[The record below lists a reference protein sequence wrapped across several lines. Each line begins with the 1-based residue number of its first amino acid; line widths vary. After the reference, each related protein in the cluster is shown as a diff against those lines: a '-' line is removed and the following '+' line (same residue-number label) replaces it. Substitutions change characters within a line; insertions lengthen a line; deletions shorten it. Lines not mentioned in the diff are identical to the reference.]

1 MLIYILFITFVTKD
15 TETIFDWCYYNLK
28 EGKSPP
34 FVFFR
39 KGGKVMGEYKKY
51 WIAVVAVLIIGFSI
65 LGYLGTDVYHQ
76 APPVP
81 TAYVSQDGQVLFT
94 KEDILHGQSAWQS
107 TGGQSVGT
115 VLGHG
120 AYQAPDWT
128 ADWLHKEVSIMLDI
142 KSQEA
147 FGVLYNQLG
156 PAQQAAVKEVVK
168 EEYLGSAVREDGT
181 VVLSP
186 ERIAAM
192 NATGRYFVELYGDN
206 PDLTLTRDHFAMKD
220 NTLPELQDRIDMA
233 RFFFW
238 TTWMASTQRPGT
250 DATYTNN
257 WPHEPLLDHNPT
269 PESVAWSV
277 VSVIIL
283 LCGIGVVV
291 WLWSF
296 GKKDDEHALVP
307 PTEDPISKITLTPSQ
322 RALGKYL
329 FTILALF
336 LFQLGMGGI
345 IAHYTVEGQ
354 AFYGIPLAQYFPYS
368 IARTWHIQASLF
380 WIAMAF
386 LSAGLFLAPIINGG
400 KDPKYQKL
408 GVDILFWALVVLV
421 VGSFAGTYLGVAHQI
436 PAAWN
441 FLLGHQGYEYI
452 ELGRIWQWIEY
463 IGILFWLVLMIRS
476 IIGAFKQKG
485 DKNLIAAFIFSVI
498 MVGIFYGP
506 GLFYGEHSHLA
517 IMEYW
522 RWWVIHLWVE
532 GFFEVFSTT
541 LMAFIFVT
549 LGLVSYRAG
558 TVAAISSGAIYL
570 IGGIPGTFHHLYF
583 TGVTSTIVATGA
595 SFSALEVV
603 PLVLLGYEA
612 FENYTRLHSAPWMH
626 RLKWPVYCFI
636 AVSFWNLV
644 GAGVFGFLINMP
656 VSLFYIQG
664 LNTTAVHAHTALFG
678 VYGFLSL
685 GFVFLIARY
694 IRPEVEFNDKL
705 MKFGFWALNIGLALM
720 VLISLLPIGL
730 IQAWAS
736 ITHGLWFARSEEF
749 MQQPLLQNLRW
760 LRMIGDT
767 ILIIGAVA
775 FFWQIVK
782 VLFPKKS

>member
-1 MLIYILFITFVTKD
+1 
-15 TETIFDWCYYNLK
+15 
-28 EGKSPP
+28 
-34 FVFFR
+34 
-39 KGGKVMGEYKKY
+39 MGEYKKY

-128 ADWLHKEVSIMLDI
+128 ADWLHKEVSVMLDI

-147 FGVLYNQLG
+147 FGVLYDQLG
-156 PAQQAAVKEVVK
+156 PVQQAAVIEVVK
-168 EEYLGSAVREDGT
+168 KEYLGSAVREDGT

-186 ERIAAM
+186 ERITAM
-192 NATGRYFVELYGDN
+192 NLTGRYFVELYGDN

-269 PESVAWSV
+269 PESIAWSV

-291 WLWSF
+291 WLWAF
-296 GKKDDEHALVP
+296 GKKDDDHALVP

-694 IRPEVEFNDKL
+694 IRPEVEFNDKV

-730 IQAWAS
+730 IQSWAS

-760 LRMIGDT
+760 ARLVGDT
-767 ILIIGAVA
+767 ILIVGAVA

-782 VLFPKKS
+782 VLFTKKS

>member
-168 EEYLGSAVREDGT
+168 EEYLGSAVRDDGT

-186 ERIAAM
+186 ERITAM
-192 NATGRYFVELYGDN
+192 NITGRYFVELYGDN
-206 PDLTLTRDHFAMKD
+206 PELTLTRDHFAMKD

-307 PTEDPISKITLTPSQ
+307 PAEDPISKITLTPSQ
-322 RALGKYL
+322 RSLGKYL

-612 FENYTRLHSAPWMH
+612 FENYTRIHSAPWMH

-730 IQAWAS
+730 IQSWAS

>member
-128 ADWLHKEVSIMLDI
+128 ADWLHKEVSVMLDI

-147 FGVLYNQLG
+147 FGALYDQLG

-168 EEYLGSAVREDGT
+168 KEYLGSAVREDGT

-186 ERIAAM
+186 ERITAM
-192 NATGRYFVELYGDN
+192 NLTGRYFVELYGDN

-269 PESVAWSV
+269 PESIAWSV

-291 WLWSF
+291 WLWAF

>member
-168 EEYLGSAVREDGT
+168 EEYLGSAVRDDGT

-186 ERIAAM
+186 ERITAM
-192 NATGRYFVELYGDN
+192 NLTGRYFVELYGDN

-296 GKKDDEHALVP
+296 GKKDDEHALVLP
-307 PTEDPISKITLTPSQ
+307 IEDPISKITLTPSQ

>member
-168 EEYLGSAVREDGT
+168 EEYLGSAVRDDGT

-186 ERIAAM
+186 ERITAM
-192 NATGRYFVELYGDN
+192 NITGRYFVELYGDN
-206 PDLTLTRDHFAMKD
+206 PELTLTRDHFAMKD

-269 PESVAWSV
+269 PESVVWSV

-307 PTEDPISKITLTPSQ
+307 PAEDPISKITLTPSQ

-336 LFQLGMGGI
+336 LFQLGLGGI

-760 LRMIGDT
+760 ARLIGDT
-767 ILIIGAVA
+767 ILIVGAVA

>member
-1 MLIYILFITFVTKD
+1 
-15 TETIFDWCYYNLK
+15 
-28 EGKSPP
+28 
-34 FVFFR
+34 
-39 KGGKVMGEYKKY
+39 MGEYKKY

-128 ADWLHKEVSIMLDI
+128 ADWLHKEVSVMLDI

-147 FGVLYNQLG
+147 FGALYDQLG

-168 EEYLGSAVREDGT
+168 KEYLGSAVREDGT

-186 ERIAAM
+186 ERITAM
-192 NATGRYFVELYGDN
+192 NLTGRYFVELYGDN

-269 PESVAWSV
+269 PESIAWSV

-291 WLWSF
+291 WLWAF
-296 GKKDDEHALVP
+296 GKKDDDHALVP

-730 IQAWAS
+730 IQSWAS

-749 MQQPLLQNLRW
+749 MQQPLLQKLRW
-760 LRMIGDT
+760 ARLVGDT

-782 VLFPKKS
+782 VLFTKKS

>member
-168 EEYLGSAVREDGT
+168 EEYLGSAVRDDGT

-186 ERIAAM
+186 ERITAM
-192 NATGRYFVELYGDN
+192 NITGRYFVELYGDN
-206 PDLTLTRDHFAMKD
+206 PELTLTRDHFAMKD

-307 PTEDPISKITLTPSQ
+307 PAEDPISKITLTPSQ
-322 RALGKYL
+322 RSLGKYL

-421 VGSFAGTYLGVAHQI
+421 VGSFGGTYLGVAHQI

-612 FENYTRLHSAPWMH
+612 FENYTRIHSAPWMH

>member
-15 TETIFDWCYYNLK
+15 TETIFEWCYYNLK

-168 EEYLGSAVREDGT
+168 EEYLGSAVRDDGT

-186 ERIAAM
+186 ERITAM
-192 NATGRYFVELYGDN
+192 NITGRYFVELYGDN
-206 PDLTLTRDHFAMKD
+206 PELTLTRDHFAMKD

-307 PTEDPISKITLTPSQ
+307 PAEDPISKITLTPSQ
-322 RALGKYL
+322 RSLGKYL

-782 VLFPKKS
+782 VLFAKKS

>member
-1 MLIYILFITFVTKD
+1 
-15 TETIFDWCYYNLK
+15 
-28 EGKSPP
+28 
-34 FVFFR
+34 
-39 KGGKVMGEYKKY
+39 MGEYKKY

-128 ADWLHKEVSIMLDI
+128 ADWLHKEVSVMLDI

-147 FGVLYNQLG
+147 FGALYDQLG
-156 PAQQAAVKEVVK
+156 PVQQAAVKEVVK
-168 EEYLGSAVREDGT
+168 KEYLGSAVREDGT

-186 ERIAAM
+186 ERITAM
-192 NATGRYFVELYGDN
+192 NLTGRYFVELYGDN

-269 PESVAWSV
+269 PESIAWSV

-291 WLWSF
+291 WLWAF
-296 GKKDDEHALVP
+296 GKKDDDHALVP

-485 DKNLIAAFIFSVI
+485 DKNLIVAFIFSVI

-541 LMAFIFVT
+541 SMAFIFVT

-612 FENYTRLHSAPWMH
+612 FENYTRIHSAPWMH

-730 IQAWAS
+730 IQSWAS
-736 ITHGLWFARSEEF
+736 ITNGLWFARSEEF

-760 LRMIGDT
+760 ARLIGDT
-767 ILIIGAVA
+767 ILIVGAVA

-782 VLFPKKS
+782 VLFTKKS

>member
-168 EEYLGSAVREDGT
+168 EEYLGSAVRDDGT

-186 ERIAAM
+186 ERITAM
-192 NATGRYFVELYGDN
+192 NITGRYFVELYGDN
-206 PDLTLTRDHFAMKD
+206 PELTLTRDHFAMKD

-307 PTEDPISKITLTPSQ
+307 PAEDPISKITLTPSQ
-322 RALGKYL
+322 RSLGKYL

-612 FENYTRLHSAPWMH
+612 FENYTRIHSAPWMH

-782 VLFPKKS
+782 VLFAKKS

>member
-168 EEYLGSAVREDGT
+168 EEYLGSAVRDDGT

-186 ERIAAM
+186 ERITAM
-192 NATGRYFVELYGDN
+192 NITGRYFVELYGDN
-206 PDLTLTRDHFAMKD
+206 PELTLTRDHFAMKD

-307 PTEDPISKITLTPSQ
+307 PAEDPISKITLTPSQ
-322 RALGKYL
+322 RSLGKYL

-595 SFSALEVV
+595 SFSSLEVV

-612 FENYTRLHSAPWMH
+612 FENYTRIHSAPWMH

-782 VLFPKKS
+782 VLFAKKS

>member
-1 MLIYILFITFVTKD
+1 
-15 TETIFDWCYYNLK
+15 
-28 EGKSPP
+28 
-34 FVFFR
+34 
-39 KGGKVMGEYKKY
+39 MGEYKKY

-128 ADWLHKEVSIMLDI
+128 ADWLHKEVSVMLDI

-147 FGVLYNQLG
+147 FGVLYDQLV
-156 PAQQAAVKEVVK
+156 PAQQAAIKEVVK
-168 EEYLGSAVREDGT
+168 KEYLGSAVREDGT

-186 ERIAAM
+186 ERITAM
-192 NATGRYFVELYGDN
+192 NLTGRYFVELYGDN

-269 PESVAWSV
+269 PESIAWSV

-291 WLWSF
+291 WLWAF
-296 GKKDDEHALVP
+296 GKKDDDHALVP

-329 FTILALF
+329 FTILVLF

-730 IQAWAS
+730 IQSWAS

-760 LRMIGDT
+760 ARLIGDT
-767 ILIIGAVA
+767 ILIVGAVA

-782 VLFPKKS
+782 VLFTKKS

>member
-28 EGKSPP
+28 EGKRPP

-168 EEYLGSAVREDGT
+168 EEYLGSAVRDDGT

-186 ERIAAM
+186 ERITAM
-192 NATGRYFVELYGDN
+192 NITGRYFVELYGDN
-206 PDLTLTRDHFAMKD
+206 PELTLTRDHFAMKD

-307 PTEDPISKITLTPSQ
+307 PAEDPISKITLTPSQ

>member
-1 MLIYILFITFVTKD
+1 MIYILFITFVTKD

-168 EEYLGSAVREDGT
+168 EEYLGSAVRDDGT

-186 ERIAAM
+186 ERITAM
-192 NATGRYFVELYGDN
+192 NITGRYFVELYGDN
-206 PDLTLTRDHFAMKD
+206 PELTLTRDHFAMKD

-238 TTWMASTQRPGT
+238 TTWMASTQRPGI

-307 PTEDPISKITLTPSQ
+307 PAEDPISKITLTPSQ
-322 RALGKYL
+322 RSLGKYL

>member
-120 AYQAPDWT
+120 AYHAPDWT

-168 EEYLGSAVREDGT
+168 EEYLGSAVRDDGT

-186 ERIAAM
+186 ERITAM
-192 NATGRYFVELYGDN
+192 NITGRYFVELYGDN
-206 PDLTLTRDHFAMKD
+206 PELTLTRDHFAMKD

-307 PTEDPISKITLTPSQ
+307 PAEDPISKITLTPSQ
-322 RALGKYL
+322 RSLGKYL

-421 VGSFAGTYLGVAHQI
+421 VGSFGGTYLGVAHQI

-749 MQQPLLQNLRW
+749 MQQPLLQTLRW

>member
-168 EEYLGSAVREDGT
+168 EEYLGSAVRDDGT

-186 ERIAAM
+186 ERITAM
-192 NATGRYFVELYGDN
+192 NITGRYFVELYGDN
-206 PDLTLTRDHFAMKD
+206 PELTLTRDHFAMKD

-296 GKKDDEHALVP
+296 GKKDDEHALVLP
-307 PTEDPISKITLTPSQ
+307 AEDPISKITLTPSQ
-322 RALGKYL
+322 RSLGKYL

-549 LGLVSYRAG
+549 LGLVSYRVG

>member
-168 EEYLGSAVREDGT
+168 EEYLCSAVRDDGT

-186 ERIAAM
+186 ERITAM
-192 NATGRYFVELYGDN
+192 NITGRYFVELYGDN
-206 PDLTLTRDHFAMKD
+206 PELTLTRDHFAMKD

-307 PTEDPISKITLTPSQ
+307 PAEDPISKITLTPSQ

-749 MQQPLLQNLRW
+749 MQQPLLQTLRW

>member
-128 ADWLHKEVSIMLDI
+128 ADWLHKEVSVMLDI

-147 FGVLYNQLG
+147 FGVLYDQLG
-156 PAQQAAVKEVVK
+156 PAQQAAIKEVVK
-168 EEYLGSAVREDGT
+168 KEYLGSAVREDGT

-186 ERIAAM
+186 ERITAM
-192 NATGRYFVELYGDN
+192 NLTGRYFVELYGDN

-269 PESVAWSV
+269 PESIAWSV

-291 WLWSF
+291 WLWAF
-296 GKKDDEHALVP
+296 GKKDDDHALVP

-541 LMAFIFVT
+541 LMAFIFVK

>member
-168 EEYLGSAVREDGT
+168 EEYLGSAVRDDGT

-186 ERIAAM
+186 ERITAM
-192 NATGRYFVELYGDN
+192 NITGRYFVELYGDN
-206 PDLTLTRDHFAMKD
+206 PELTLTRDHFAMKD

-307 PTEDPISKITLTPSQ
+307 PAEDPISKITLTPSQ
-322 RALGKYL
+322 RSLGKYL

-685 GFVFLIARY
+685 GFVFLIASY

>member
-1 MLIYILFITFVTKD
+1 
-15 TETIFDWCYYNLK
+15 
-28 EGKSPP
+28 
-34 FVFFR
+34 
-39 KGGKVMGEYKKY
+39 MGEYKKY

-128 ADWLHKEVSIMLDI
+128 ADWLHKEVSVMLDI

-147 FGVLYNQLG
+147 FGVLYDQLG
-156 PAQQAAVKEVVK
+156 PVQQAAVKEVVK
-168 EEYLGSAVREDGT
+168 KEYLGSAVREDGT

-186 ERIAAM
+186 ERITAM
-192 NATGRYFVELYGDN
+192 NLTGRYFVELYGDN

-269 PESVAWSV
+269 PESIAWSV

-291 WLWSF
+291 WLWAF
-296 GKKDDEHALVP
+296 GKKDDDHALVP

-463 IGILFWLVLMIRS
+463 IGILFWLVLMIHS

-730 IQAWAS
+730 IQSWAS

-760 LRMIGDT
+760 ARLIGDT

-782 VLFPKKS
+782 VLFAKKS

>member
-168 EEYLGSAVREDGT
+168 EEYLGSAVRDDGT

-186 ERIAAM
+186 ERITAM
-192 NATGRYFVELYGDN
+192 NITGRYFVELYGDN
-206 PDLTLTRDHFAMKD
+206 PELTLTRDHFAMKD

-307 PTEDPISKITLTPSQ
+307 PAEDPISKITLTPSQ
-322 RALGKYL
+322 RSLGKYL

-694 IRPEVEFNDKL
+694 IRPEVGFNDKL

>member
-168 EEYLGSAVREDGT
+168 EEYLGSAVRDDGT

-186 ERIAAM
+186 ERITAM
-192 NATGRYFVELYGDN
+192 NITGRYFVELYGDN
-206 PDLTLTRDHFAMKD
+206 PELTLTRDHFAMKD

-307 PTEDPISKITLTPSQ
+307 PAEDPISKITLTPSQ

-644 GAGVFGFLINMP
+644 GAGIFGFLINMP

>member
-147 FGVLYNQLG
+147 FGALYNQLG

-168 EEYLGSAVREDGT
+168 EEYLGSAVRDDGT

-186 ERIAAM
+186 ERITAM
-192 NATGRYFVELYGDN
+192 NITGRYFVELYGDN
-206 PDLTLTRDHFAMKD
+206 PELTLTRDHFAMKD

-307 PTEDPISKITLTPSQ
+307 PAEDPISKITLTPSQ
-322 RALGKYL
+322 RSLGKYL

-421 VGSFAGTYLGVAHQI
+421 VGSFGGTYLGVAHQI

-767 ILIIGAVA
+767 ILIIGAVT

>member
-1 MLIYILFITFVTKD
+1 
-15 TETIFDWCYYNLK
+15 
-28 EGKSPP
+28 
-34 FVFFR
+34 
-39 KGGKVMGEYKKY
+39 MGEYKKY

-128 ADWLHKEVSIMLDI
+128 ADWLHKEVSVMLDI
-142 KSQEA
+142 KSQEV
-147 FGVLYNQLG
+147 FGVLYDQLG

-168 EEYLGSAVREDGT
+168 KEYLGSAVREDGT

-186 ERIAAM
+186 ERITAM
-192 NATGRYFVELYGDN
+192 NLTGRYFVELYGDN

-250 DATYTNN
+250 AATYTNN

-329 FTILALF
+329 FTILVLF

-485 DKNLIAAFIFSVI
+485 DKNLIAVFIFSVI

-583 TGVTSTIVATGA
+583 TGVTSTVVATGA

-612 FENYTRLHSAPWMH
+612 FENYTRLHSAPWMY

-694 IRPEVEFNDKL
+694 IRPEIEFNDKL

-760 LRMIGDT
+760 ARLIGDT
-767 ILIIGAVA
+767 ILIVGAVA

-782 VLFPKKS
+782 VLFAKKS

>member
-1 MLIYILFITFVTKD
+1 
-15 TETIFDWCYYNLK
+15 
-28 EGKSPP
+28 
-34 FVFFR
+34 
-39 KGGKVMGEYKKY
+39 MGEYKKY

-128 ADWLHKEVSIMLDI
+128 ADWLHKEVSVMLDI

-147 FGVLYNQLG
+147 FGALYDQLG
-156 PAQQAAVKEVVK
+156 PVQQEVVK
-168 EEYLGSAVREDGT
+168 KEYLGSAVREDGT

-186 ERIAAM
+186 ERITAM
-192 NATGRYFVELYGDN
+192 NLTGRYFVELYGDN

>member
-1 MLIYILFITFVTKD
+1 
-15 TETIFDWCYYNLK
+15 
-28 EGKSPP
+28 
-34 FVFFR
+34 
-39 KGGKVMGEYKKY
+39 MGEYKKY

-128 ADWLHKEVSIMLDI
+128 ADWLHKEVSVMFDI

-147 FGVLYNQLG
+147 FGVLYDQLG
-156 PAQQAAVKEVVK
+156 PVQQAAVKEVVK
-168 EEYLGSAVREDGT
+168 KEYLGSAVREDGT

-186 ERIAAM
+186 ERITAM
-192 NATGRYFVELYGDN
+192 NLTGRYFVELYGDN

-269 PESVAWSV
+269 PESIAWSV

-291 WLWSF
+291 WLWAF
-296 GKKDDEHALVP
+296 GKKDDDHALVP
-307 PTEDPISKITLTPSQ
+307 PAEDPISKITLTPSQ
-322 RALGKYL
+322 RSLGKYL

-730 IQAWAS
+730 IQSWAS

-760 LRMIGDT
+760 ARLIGDT

-782 VLFPKKS
+782 VLFTKKS

>member
-1 MLIYILFITFVTKD
+1 
-15 TETIFDWCYYNLK
+15 
-28 EGKSPP
+28 
-34 FVFFR
+34 
-39 KGGKVMGEYKKY
+39 MGEYKKY

-128 ADWLHKEVSIMLDI
+128 ADWLHKEVSVMLDI

-147 FGVLYNQLG
+147 FGVLYDQLG
-156 PAQQAAVKEVVK
+156 PVQQAAVKEVVK
-168 EEYLGSAVREDGT
+168 KEYLGSAVREDGT

-186 ERIAAM
+186 ERITAM
-192 NATGRYFVELYGDN
+192 NLTGRYFVELYGDN

-269 PESVAWSV
+269 PESIAWSV

-291 WLWSF
+291 WLWAF
-296 GKKDDEHALVP
+296 GKKDDDHALVP

-322 RALGKYL
+322 RA
-329 FTILALF
+329 
-336 LFQLGMGGI
+336 
-345 IAHYTVEGQ
+345 
-354 AFYGIPLAQYFPYS
+354 
-368 IARTWHIQASLF
+368 
-380 WIAMAF
+380 
-386 LSAGLFLAPIINGG
+386 
-400 KDPKYQKL
+400 KL

>member
-1 MLIYILFITFVTKD
+1 MIYILFITFVTKD

-168 EEYLGSAVREDGT
+168 EEYLGSAVRDDGT

-186 ERIAAM
+186 ERITAM
-192 NATGRYFVELYGDN
+192 NITGRYFVELYGDN
-206 PDLTLTRDHFAMKD
+206 PELTLTRDHFAMKD

-307 PTEDPISKITLTPSQ
+307 PAEDPISKITLTPSQ
-322 RALGKYL
+322 RSLGKYL

>member
-15 TETIFDWCYYNLK
+15 TETIFDWCYYILK

-168 EEYLGSAVREDGT
+168 EEYLGSAVRDDGT

-186 ERIAAM
+186 ERITAM
-192 NATGRYFVELYGDN
+192 NITGRYFVELYGDN
-206 PDLTLTRDHFAMKD
+206 PELTLTRDHFAMKD

-307 PTEDPISKITLTPSQ
+307 PAEDPISKITLTPSQ
-322 RALGKYL
+322 RSLGKYL

-476 IIGAFKQKG
+476 IIGAFKKKG

>member
-1 MLIYILFITFVTKD
+1 
-15 TETIFDWCYYNLK
+15 
-28 EGKSPP
+28 
-34 FVFFR
+34 
-39 KGGKVMGEYKKY
+39 MGEYKKY

-156 PAQQAAVKEVVK
+156 TAQQAAVKEVVK
-168 EEYLGSAVREDGT
+168 EEYLGSAVRDDGT

-186 ERIAAM
+186 ERITAM
-192 NATGRYFVELYGDN
+192 NITGRYFVELYGDN
-206 PDLTLTRDHFAMKD
+206 PELTLTRDHFAMKD

-269 PESVAWSV
+269 PESIAWSV

-291 WLWSF
+291 WLWAF
-296 GKKDDEHALVP
+296 GKKDDEHALVLP
-307 PTEDPISKITLTPSQ
+307 IEDPISKITLTPSQ

-558 TVAAISSGAIYL
+558 TVAAISSCAIYL
-570 IGGIPGTFHHLYF
+570 IGCIPCTFHHLYF

-730 IQAWAS
+730 IQSWAS

-760 LRMIGDT
+760 ARLIGDT
-767 ILIIGAVA
+767 ILIVGAVA

-782 VLFPKKS
+782 VLFTKKS

>member
-168 EEYLGSAVREDGT
+168 EEYLGSAVRDDGT

-186 ERIAAM
+186 ERITAM
-192 NATGRYFVELYGDN
+192 NITGRYFVELYGDN
-206 PDLTLTRDHFAMKD
+206 PELTLTRDHFAMKD

-307 PTEDPISKITLTPSQ
+307 PAEDPISKITLTPSQ

-408 GVDILFWALVVLV
+408 GIDILFWALVVLV
-421 VGSFAGTYLGVAHQI
+421 VGSFGGTYLGVAHQI

>member
-1 MLIYILFITFVTKD
+1 
-15 TETIFDWCYYNLK
+15 
-28 EGKSPP
+28 
-34 FVFFR
+34 
-39 KGGKVMGEYKKY
+39 MGEYKKY

-128 ADWLHKEVSIMLDI
+128 ADWLHKEVSVMFDI

-147 FGVLYNQLG
+147 FGVLYDQLG
-156 PAQQAAVKEVVK
+156 PVQQAAVKEVVK
-168 EEYLGSAVREDGT
+168 KEYLGSAVREDGT

-186 ERIAAM
+186 ERITAM
-192 NATGRYFVELYGDN
+192 NLTGRYFVELYGDN

-269 PESVAWSV
+269 PESIAWSV

-291 WLWSF
+291 WLWAF
-296 GKKDDEHALVP
+296 GKKDDDHALVP

-730 IQAWAS
+730 IQSWAS

-760 LRMIGDT
+760 ARLVGDT
-767 ILIIGAVA
+767 ILIVGAVA

-782 VLFPKKS
+782 VLFTKKS

>member
-1 MLIYILFITFVTKD
+1 
-15 TETIFDWCYYNLK
+15 
-28 EGKSPP
+28 
-34 FVFFR
+34 
-39 KGGKVMGEYKKY
+39 MGEYKKY

-147 FGVLYNQLG
+147 FGVLYDQLG

-168 EEYLGSAVREDGT
+168 EEYLGSAVRDDGT

-186 ERIAAM
+186 ERITAM
-192 NATGRYFVELYGDN
+192 NLTGRYFIELYGDN
-206 PDLTLTRDHFAMKD
+206 PQLTMTRDHFAMKD

-307 PTEDPISKITLTPSQ
+307 PAEDPISKIILTPSQ

-345 IAHYTVEGQ
+345 VAHYTVEGQ
-354 AFYGIPLAQYFPYS
+354 AFYGIPLVQYFPYS
-368 IARTWHIQASLF
+368 IARTWHIQAALF
-380 WIAMAF
+380 WIAMSF

-749 MQQPLLQNLRW
+749 MQQPLLQTLRW

>member
-156 PAQQAAVKEVVK
+156 TAQQAAVKEVVK
-168 EEYLGSAVREDGT
+168 EEYLGSAVRDDGT

-186 ERIAAM
+186 ERITAM
-192 NATGRYFVELYGDN
+192 NITGRYFVELYGDN
-206 PDLTLTRDHFAMKD
+206 PELTLTRDHFAMKD

-307 PTEDPISKITLTPSQ
+307 PAEDPISKITLTPSQ
-322 RALGKYL
+322 RSLGKYL

>member
-94 KEDILHGQSAWQS
+94 KEDILHGQSSWQS

-168 EEYLGSAVREDGT
+168 EEYLGSAVRDDGT

-186 ERIAAM
+186 ERITAM
-192 NATGRYFVELYGDN
+192 NITGRYFVELYGDN
-206 PDLTLTRDHFAMKD
+206 PELTLTRDHFAMKD

-307 PTEDPISKITLTPSQ
+307 PAEDPISKITLTPSQ
-322 RALGKYL
+322 RSLGKYL

>member
-1 MLIYILFITFVTKD
+1 
-15 TETIFDWCYYNLK
+15 
-28 EGKSPP
+28 
-34 FVFFR
+34 
-39 KGGKVMGEYKKY
+39 MGEYKKY

-128 ADWLHKEVSIMLDI
+128 ADWLHKEVSVMLDI

-147 FGVLYNQLG
+147 FGVLYDQLG
-156 PAQQAAVKEVVK
+156 PVQQAAVKEVVK
-168 EEYLGSAVREDGT
+168 KEYLGSAVREDGT

-186 ERIAAM
+186 ERITAM
-192 NATGRYFVELYGDN
+192 NLTGRYFVELYGDN

-269 PESVAWSV
+269 PESIAWSV

-291 WLWSF
+291 WLWAF
-296 GKKDDEHALVP
+296 GKKDDDHALVP

-386 LSAGLFLAPIINGG
+386 LSA
-400 KDPKYQKL
+400 
-408 GVDILFWALVVLV
+408 
-421 VGSFAGTYLGVAHQI
+421 
-436 PAAWN
+436 
-441 FLLGHQGYEYI
+441 
-452 ELGRIWQWIEY
+452 
-463 IGILFWLVLMIRS
+463 GILFWLVLMIRS